1 VSGLS
6 HSGGH
11 KRARNGRWDGG
22 GLGGVC
28 FEFAGLDVHRI
39 SGPAG
44 VENANLGEGSRAESG
59 ISYETAWHMR
69 GRIRSEKAHQK
80 DIRQRLI
87 GVIGVEE
94 SEVDGNGD

>member
-1 VSGLS
+1 V
-6 HSGGH
+6 
-11 KRARNGRWDGG
+11 
-22 GLGGVC
+22 
-28 FEFAGLDVHRI
+28 DVHRI

-94 SEVDGNGD
+94 PFFVVFPQRAVGLPAFLSRYF

>member
-1 VSGLS
+1 
-6 HSGGH
+6 
-11 KRARNGRWDGG
+11 
-22 GLGGVC
+22 
-28 FEFAGLDVHRI
+28 
-39 SGPAG
+39 
-44 VENANLGEGSRAESG
+44 
-59 ISYETAWHMR
+59 MR

>member
-1 VSGLS
+1 MEVG
-6 HSGGH
+6 
-11 KRARNGRWDGG
+11 W
-22 GLGGVC
+22 GGVC

-59 ISYETAWHMR
+59 ISYETGWHMR
-69 GRIRSEKAHQK
+69 GRIRSEKAQSEGYP
-80 DIRQRLI
+80 QRLI
-87 GVIGVEE
+87 GVIGVQE

>member
-1 VSGLS
+1 MEVGV
-6 HSGGH
+6 
-11 KRARNGRWDGG
+11 
-22 GLGGVC
+22 GGVC
-28 FEFAGLDVHRI
+28 LESAGLDVHRI

-59 ISYETAWHMR
+59 ISYETAWQMR
-69 GRIRSEKAHQK
+69 GRIRSEKARQQK

-87 GVIGVEE
+87 GVIGVQE